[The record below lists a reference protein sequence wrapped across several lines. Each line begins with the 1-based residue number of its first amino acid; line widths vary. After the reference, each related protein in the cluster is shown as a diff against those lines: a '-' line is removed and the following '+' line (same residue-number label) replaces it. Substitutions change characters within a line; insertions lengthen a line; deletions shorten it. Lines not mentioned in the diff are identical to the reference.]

1 MVNYSN
7 GTKLKYKYN
16 PPSIIKKIFNQFYW
30 NTTNNKILLTFD
42 DGPIPE
48 STEIILSELSK
59 HKIKALF
66 FCVGDNIRKHPSL
79 AKEILAEG
87 HTIGNH
93 TFNHKILKPLSYEDK
108 IQQIQSFNHLMKEEF
123 NYEVKYFRPPHGKFQ
138 LSTNNLLAQFNLQ
151 NVMWSLL
158 TYDYKNNFELVK
170 FAVTNFLNK
179 NSIVVLHDSLKSK
192 EIIRDSISFIADE
205 AAKKN
210 FSFGE
215 PSECLK

>member
-1 MVNYSN
+1 M
-7 GTKLKYKYN
+7 KYKYN
-16 PPSIIKKIFNQFYW
+16 PPTILKKVFHEFYW
-30 NTTNNKILLTFD
+30 HTINNKILLTFD
-42 DGPIPE
+42 DGPVPE

-66 FCVGDNIRKHPSL
+66 FCVGDNIRKHPEL
-79 AKEILAEG
+79 ANTILSEG
-87 HTIGNH
+87 HSIGNH
-93 TFNHKILKPLSYEDK
+93 TFNHKILKTLSYKDK
-108 IQQIQSFNHLMKEEF
+108 IQQIKSFNHLMKEEF
-123 NYEVKYFRPPHGKFQ
+123 DYEVKYFRPPHGKFQ
-138 LSTNNLLAQFNLQ
+138 LSTNNLLKQFNLQ

-158 TYDYKNNFELVK
+158 TYDYKNNFGLVK

-192 EIIRDSISFIADE
+192 EIIKDSISFITDE

-215 PSECLK
+215 PSECLR

>member
-1 MVNYSN
+1 M
-7 GTKLKYKYN
+7 KYKYN

>member
-1 MVNYSN
+1 M
-7 GTKLKYKYN
+7 
-16 PPSIIKKIFNQFYW
+16 
-30 NTTNNKILLTFD
+30 
-42 DGPIPE
+42 PE

-66 FCVGDNIRKHPSL
+66 FCVGDNIHKHPSL

-108 IQQIQSFNHLMKEEF
+108 IQQIQSFNQLMKEEF

-179 NSIVVLHDSLKSK
+179 NSIVVLHDSLKSR
-192 EIIRDSISFIADE
+192 EIIKDSISFIADE

-210 FSFGE
+210 YSFGE